1 MAVFYIFCFTGNTF
15 AGYYNG
21 TGRVLI
27 PFLGALGHITLRV
40 LLSWL
45 LFPHFGLPA
54 VALATGLG
62 WICANVFWGILKRE
76 RYYGRRFT
84 SREELVKMIEDYIAY
99 YNAGRLQRGLGVLSP
114 FEKHEQYLA
123 A

>member
-1 MAVFYIFCFTGNTF
+1 MFGTQKKEEIDSLAHTRWNCKYHIVFAPKYRRQAIYGQIRTDMEG
-15 AGYYNG
+15 
-21 TGRVLI
+21 
-27 PFLGALGHITLRV
+27 
-40 LLSWL
+40 
-45 LFPHFGLPA
+45 
-54 VALATGLG
+54 
-62 WICANVFWGILKRE
+62 FWGILKRE